1 MPRPGLGPL
10 HLYRE
15 EAMKLKRILGCA
27 SFAALAIAMAGGTQA
42 ADKYVV
48 GVSNT
53 LIGNGWREEMIC
65 SIKAE
70 AEASGKVSKVIVANR
85 NGGPSEQIAD
95 IRNLISAG
103 ANIIIINP
111 SDREAL
117 NPVIKQAADKGIVV
131 VAVDQAVSAPEAY
144 VLTNDQVE
152 YAKLGAKWLFDKLG
166 GKGSVVE
173 MRGIDGVPAYADR
186 HQGFTETAKNY
197 PDIKVTSVFT
207 GWALDKT
214 AQATKN
220 LLASGKPID
229 GIWTS
234 GIDKTVVDA
243 YETAGK
249 PFVPVVGADNNGFIG
264 QLIDLK
270 SKGLSGAAV
279 SNPPAVGA
287 AGLSLALDVLD
298 KKEHPHLVK
307 ITPTIWD

>member
-1 MPRPGLGPL
+1 ML
-10 HLYRE
+10 
-15 EAMKLKRILGCA
+15 
-27 SFAALAIAMAGGTQA
+27 AMAGNAHA

-152 YAKLGAKWLFDKLG
+152 YAKLGAKVAVRQTGRQGLG
-166 GKGSVVE
+166 GG
-173 MRGIDGVPAYADR
+173 DAR
-186 HQGFTETAKNY
+186 H
-197 PDIKVTSVFT
+197 
-207 GWALDKT
+207 
-214 AQATKN
+214 
-220 LLASGKPID
+220 
-229 GIWTS
+229 
-234 GIDKTVVDA
+234 
-243 YETAGK
+243 
-249 PFVPVVGADNNGFIG
+249 
-264 QLIDLK
+264 
-270 SKGLSGAAV
+270 
-279 SNPPAVGA
+279 
-287 AGLSLALDVLD
+287 
-298 KKEHPHLVK
+298 
-307 ITPTIWD
+307 

>member
-1 MPRPGLGPL
+1 
-10 HLYRE
+10 
-15 EAMKLKRILGCA
+15 MKRAYILAGVSLA
-27 SFAALAIAMAGGTQA
+27 SMLAAASGATA

-166 GKGSVVE
+166 GKAAVVE
-173 MRGIDGVPAYADR
+173 MRGIDGVPADADR
-186 HQGFTETAKNY
+186 HHGLTGTANTI
-197 PDIKVTSVFT
+197 P
-207 GWALDKT
+207 
-214 AQATKN
+214 
-220 LLASGKPID
+220 
-229 GIWTS
+229 
-234 GIDKTVVDA
+234 
-243 YETAGK
+243 
-249 PFVPVVGADNNGFIG
+249 
-264 QLIDLK
+264 
-270 SKGLSGAAV
+270 
-279 SNPPAVGA
+279 
-287 AGLSLALDVLD
+287 SL
-298 KKEHPHLVK
+298 
-307 ITPTIWD
+307 